1 MRTYRLIGLIAAVA
15 GLSLVAASGATAGQI
30 VYLHAGGLWAMSDGG
45 GSPHQLATAAQ
56 AGGTIGAVGFPG
68 YNGLSVQPNG
78 TAIAFDAGVPAPNS
92 AGNCTGNCPGM
103 YTLINGVATRLSAAP
118 FWCGGGD
125 PSIGCESAD
134 VDPAVTSNGQL
145 VYLSQSATNDY
156 TCGSGCGDIA
166 QTASTID
173 SRPLAGGTPAAFP
186 GPSSGSSVGGEYPSG
201 PILNGVIASD
211 PSDPTKI
218 AYTGSGY
225 YNASGCGGNCYPID
239 VQDSS
244 GAYNQPYASNTYGY
258 SGLAFSQ
265 NGSLI
270 ADIESPNPGIWV
282 YPSTQNYS
290 NDPTP
295 TATWALGWPSADKET
310 ITGLTFV
317 GNSDLVFGWQN
328 NLWEIPAS
336 CWSKP
341 ITNFNSF
348 SSDCGLDNAKQLTT
362 DGTSAAP
369 DTDPA
374 WTSSNAMIEPLG
386 GNNPPPG
393 GTKFKVSLS
402 ASHAQK
408 LEQQKDLVATVKCNV
423 ICVFGALAGIEVK
436 GSRKELDSKQ
446 AGGQLAANG
455 SETVKLKFSSGVLK
469 TVRRALSKHKQ
480 VTAFILVEAKDEAG
494 KEISAHTS
502 FTVRH

>member
-1 MRTYRLIGLIAAVA
+1 V
-15 GLSLVAASGATAGQI
+15 
-30 VYLHAGGLWAMSDGG
+30 
-45 GSPHQLATAAQ
+45 
-56 AGGTIGAVGFPG
+56 PG

-78 TAIAFDAGVPAPNS
+78 TAIAFDTGVPAPKS

-118 FWCGGGD
+118 FRCGGGD
-125 PSIGCESAD
+125 PNIGCESAD

-156 TCGSGCGDIA
+156 TCGAGCGNIA
-166 QTASTID
+166 QTSSTID

-211 PSDPTKI
+211 PADPTKI

-225 YNASGCGGNCYPID
+225 YNASECAGNCYPID

-244 GAYNQPYASNTYGY
+244 GAYNQPYATNTYGY
-258 SGLAFSQ
+258 SGLALSQ

-270 ADIESPNPGIWV
+270 ADIQPPNPGIWV
-282 YPSTQNYS
+282 YPSIQNYS
-290 NDPTP
+290 P
-295 TATWALGWPSADKET
+295 G
-310 ITGLTFV
+310 
-317 GNSDLVFGWQN
+317 
-328 NLWEIPAS
+328 

-369 DTDPA
+369 DTGPA
-374 WTSSNAMIEPLG
+374 WTSSDATIEPLG
-386 GNNPPPG
+386 GPS

-402 ASHAQK
+402 ASHSQK
-408 LEQQKDLVATVKCNV
+408 LEKQKYLVATVKCNV
-423 ICVFGALAGIEVK
+423 ICAFGTLAGIEIK
-436 GSRKELDSKQ
+436 GSKKELDSKQ
-446 AGGQLAANG
+446 ASGQLSANG
-455 SETVKLKFSSGVLK
+455 SKTVKLKFSSGVLK
-469 TVRRALSKHKQ
+469 TVKKALFKHKK
-480 VTAFILVEAKDEAG
+480 VTASILVEAKDVAG
-494 KEISAHTS
+494 KETSAHTS
-502 FTVRH
+502 FTVTH

>member
-1 MRTYRLIGLIAAVA
+1 MNAMGTLSFGRRKLAIAIVT
-15 GLSLVAASGATAGQI
+15 LAALWFVPSALAGQI
-30 VYLHAGGLWAMSDGG
+30 VYLHGGDLWAMSDGG
-45 GSPHQLATAAQ
+45 GAPYQLATAAQ
-56 AGGTIGAVGFPG
+56 IGGAIGPVPG
-68 YNGLSVQPNG
+68 YNGVSVQPNG
-78 TAIAFDAGVPAPNS
+78 TAIAFNASVPAPNS

-125 PSIGCESAD
+125 PNIGCESAD
-134 VDPAVTSNGQL
+134 LDPAITGNGQL
-145 VYLSQSATNDY
+145 IYLSQSATNDY
-156 TCGSGCGDIA
+156 TCGSGCGNIA
-166 QTASTID
+166 QTTSTID

-211 PSDPTKI
+211 PADPTKI

-225 YNASGCGGNCYPID
+225 FNQSACAGNCYPID

-265 NGSLI
+265 SGSLI
-270 ADIESPNPGIWV
+270 AGIESPNPGIWV

-290 NDPTP
+290 NDSTP

-317 GNSDLVFGWQN
+317 ANSDLVFSWQN
-328 NLWEIPAS
+328 NLWELPAS

-369 DTDPA
+369 DTSPA
-374 WTSSNAMIEPLG
+374 WTSSDATIEPLG
-386 GNNPPPG
+386 GNVPA
-393 GTKFKVSLS
+393 FKVTLTAS
-402 ASHAQK
+402 AGQK
-408 LEQQKDLVATVKCNV
+408 VLKQKGVVATVKCNV
-423 ICVFGALAGIEVK
+423 ICAFAAIGGIEIK
-436 GSRKELDSKQ
+436 GSKKELNSKQ
-446 AGGQLAANG
+446 ASGQLAANG
-455 SETVKLKFSSGVLK
+455 SKKVTLKLSSGQLK
-469 TVRRALSKHKQ
+469 TIEKALKKHKK
-480 VTAFILVEAKDEAG
+480 VTAVIVADAKDLAG
-494 KEISAHTS
+494 KTVQVHSS
-502 FTVRH
+502 FTVKH